1 MNIFESERRR
11 QILEQRIANRME
23 KRDNVQAEQ
32 QQIANQRIA
41 EQMAKGNEVRPGR
54 EKRQA
59 WKTALTM
66 YPLIR
71 NLGIEISNPHSI
83 AQKILADHITQ
94 QTPIPF
100 VGFWGVGDKPSA
112 DAIDNKYLAELN
124 SIRQSVQG
132 HEPGTSITI
141 IMADLHGQFNGF
153 IEKAEDNNSSSYLAQ
168 IAKMLA
174 EQNFQVVWLRNL
186 YRKYS
191 LQLPNINDPI
201 KFFDNYF
208 SRSEVDAIYSK
219 HKQRYVR
226 STNIH
231 HQHDI
236 DPKQAAY
243 YYVAMRLNEREM
255 LQREYSHSFLLINGT
270 KMASEPL
277 LPKSMPIL
285 YLNTGPVWFKKE

>member
-1 MNIFESERRR
+1 
-11 QILEQRIANRME
+11 ME
-23 KRDNVQAEQ
+23 KRGNVQAEQ

-41 EQMAKGNEVRPGR
+41 EQMAKGNEVRPER

-59 WKTALTM
+59 WRTALDM
-66 YPLIR
+66 YSLIQ
-71 NLGIEISNPHSI
+71 NLGIEISNPDSI
-83 AQKILADHITQ
+83 AQKILADHIAQ
-94 QTPIPF
+94 QAPIPF

-112 DAIDNKYLAELN
+112 DAIDNKYLDELN
-124 SIRQSVQG
+124 SIRQSVQRQY
-132 HEPGTSITI
+132 EPGTSITI

-168 IAKMLA
+168 IAKTLA
-174 EQNFQVVWLRNL
+174 EQNFQVAWLRDL

-219 HKQRYVR
+219 HKERYVR
-226 STNIH
+226 SANSH

-243 YYVAMRLNEREM
+243 YYVEMRLNEREM